1 MRSLAGKVIVI
12 TGASSGIGAA
22 TSLACAKLKA
32 RLVLVA
38 RRRERL
44 SEVAEAVRRS
54 GGEALAVPLDVT
66 DAAAADAMVR
76 AAVAAWGRIDVLVN
90 NAGRGLLAPFEETT
104 PEELRQLMELNVI
117 SVMRLS
123 QAVLPVMRRQGSGHL
138 INISSIAGRRA
149 TPWRSAYSA
158 TKFALGGFS
167 ESLRQELR
175 GTGIHVSLVYPVL
188 VPTEFQEVELKKMS
202 PRLSGPRQ
210 TPETVAR
217 AIVRCIQRPRV
228 AVYPYRL
235 AYPLAILSTAVPEAV
250 DLLVARMTRTPRHE
264 GEAPCSSR

>member
-1 MRSLAGKVIVI
+1 MASLAGKRIVV

-22 TSLACAKLKA
+22 TSLACGHLKA
-32 RLVLVA
+32 RVALVA

-44 SEVAEAVRRS
+44 NAVAETIRQA
-54 GGEALAVPLDVT
+54 GGEALVIPIDVT
-66 DAAAADAMVR
+66 DPGAAQALVQTV
-76 AAVAAWGRIDVLVN
+76 VAAWGGIDVLVN
-90 NAGRGLLAPFEETT
+90 NAGRGLLASFEDTT

-123 QAVLPVMRRQGSGHL
+123 QAVLPVMRRQGAGHV
-138 INISSIAGRRA
+138 INVSSIAGRRA

-158 TKFALGGFS
+158 TKFALGGLS

-175 GTGIHVSLVYPVL
+175 DSGIHVSLVYPVV
-188 VPTEFQEVELKKMS
+188 VPTEFQTVELRKMS
-202 PRLSGPRQ
+202 PRLSGPMQ

-217 AIVRCIQRPRV
+217 AIVRCIQRPQV

-235 AYPLAILSTAVPEAV
+235 AYPLAILSTAAPEAV
-250 DLLVARMTRTPRHE
+250 DLLVAHLARRHATT
-264 GEAPCSSR
+264 EAR